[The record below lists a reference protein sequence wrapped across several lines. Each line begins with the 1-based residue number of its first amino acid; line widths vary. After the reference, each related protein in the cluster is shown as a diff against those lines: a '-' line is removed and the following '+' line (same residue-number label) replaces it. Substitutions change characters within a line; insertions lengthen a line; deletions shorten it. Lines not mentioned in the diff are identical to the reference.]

1 MKFKQKINYFI
12 DNFVTKGTGNLM
24 LALFVV
30 TMIVVVIM
38 ALVASAFDGFQEGP
52 IYYIWAF
59 INHTIDV
66 GNLYGVEME
75 RGFLYIMVATG
86 ATLIGIV
93 VLSLVISFVS
103 NGFETKINSLSKGK
117 GKVIETD
124 HTLILGFDNSVPI
137 MVEELIIANENVKRG
152 IIVILSAKL
161 PEEVYATLNETIKNY
176 KNSKVIVRSGNS
188 QIVDDLEMCAIGD
201 AKAIIIAGSN
211 DIDTIKTLITINQS
225 EYKNNKKAYITTE
238 IHSNKNISVARK
250 LIPNKVE
257 TIYVHDLKA
266 RIFARTCLQPGS
278 SMVYKDLFSF
288 DGSEIYFEP
297 LARGLEALVGKTFAQ
312 AVLSLDNGY
321 LIGISRDNKQMVNP
335 KPDTK
340 ILSGDELIVITE
352 DDGQLTYKDNSSLN
366 LKINKDDKKETIH
379 KLNLLMIG
387 FNKSLVKI
395 LEEIDAYKLDKQQ
408 LTIMVQTEAE
418 KQELL
423 KAKPKSSF
431 ANYQVIIGQGKE
443 RADLEKIKLETF
455 DVVCIFANNAFSTLS
470 DQELDADT
478 LLTILHLHD
487 LEEQK
492 KIKLNFV
499 TEILNESN
507 VNIIQSIN
515 VDDFMVSN
523 LLLSRIITQVSE
535 NPRTNE
541 VIVDL
546 VSEDGS
552 ELYLK
557 YADDYVPL
565 NQEVNCYS
573 ILAEANKR
581 QHLFIGYKLYKQ
593 APILNPKLDSKVKF
607 GPKDSIIVV
616 SED

>member
-1 MKFKQKINYFI
+1 
-12 DNFVTKGTGNLM
+12 
-24 LALFVV
+24 
-30 TMIVVVIM
+30 
-38 ALVASAFDGFQEGP
+38 
-52 IYYIWAF
+52 
-59 INHTIDV
+59 
-66 GNLYGVEME
+66 
-75 RGFLYIMVATG
+75 
-86 ATLIGIV
+86 
-93 VLSLVISFVS
+93 
-103 NGFETKINSLSKGK
+103 
-117 GKVIETD
+117 
-124 HTLILGFDNSVPI
+124 

-152 IIVILSAKL
+152 IIVILSDKL

-176 KNSKVIVRSGNS
+176 KNTKVIVRSGNA
-188 QIVDDLEMCAIGD
+188 QIVDDLEMCAIGE
-201 AKAIIIAGSN
+201 AKSIIIAGSN

-225 EYKNNKKAYITTE
+225 EYKNNKKANITTE
-238 IHSNKNISVARK
+238 IHSDKNISIARK

-297 LARGLEALVGKTFAQ
+297 LARGLEALIGKTFAQ

-321 LIGISRDNKQMVNP
+321 LIGISRDDKQMVNP
-335 KPDTK
+335 LPDTK
-340 ILSGDELIVITE
+340 ILSGDELIVIAE
-352 DDGQLTYKDNSSLN
+352 DDGQLTFKDNSSLS
-366 LKINKDDKKETIH
+366 LKINKDDKKETLH

-395 LEEIDAYKLDKQQ
+395 LEEIDAYKLDKRQ
-408 LTIMVQTEAE
+408 LTIMVQTESE

-443 RADLEKIKLETF
+443 RADLEKIKLESF
-455 DVVCIFANNAFSTLS
+455 DVVCIFANNAYSTLS

-492 KIKLNFV
+492 NIKLNFV

-507 VNIIQSIN
+507 VSIIQSIN

-593 APILNPKLDSKVKF
+593 APVLNPKLDSKVKF

>member
-1 MKFKQKINYFI
+1 MKLKQKINYFI

-30 TMIVVVIM
+30 TMIIVVLM

-152 IIVILSAKL
+152 IIVILSDKL

-176 KNSKVIVRSGNS
+176 KNTKVIVRSGNP
-188 QIVDDLEMCAIGD
+188 QVVDDLEMCAIGD

-225 EYKNNKKAYITTE
+225 EYKNNKKAHITTE
-238 IHSNKNISVARK
+238 IHSDKNISIARK

-297 LARGLEALVGKTFAQ
+297 LARGLEALVGKTFAE
-312 AVLSLDNGY
+312 AVLSLDNAY
-321 LIGISRDNKQMVNP
+321 LIGISRQGKQLVNP
-335 KPDTK
+335 APNTK
-340 ILSGDELIVITE
+340 VISGDELIVIAQ
-352 DDGQLTYKDNSSLN
+352 DDGQLTYKDNSALA
-366 LKINKDDKKETIH
+366 LAINKDEKKETVH

-395 LEEIDAYKLDKQQ
+395 LEEIDAYRLDKQQ
-408 LTIMVQTEAE
+408 LTIMVQTDDEKEA
-418 KQELL
+418 LL
-423 KAKPKSSF
+423 RAKPKSTF
-431 ANYQVIIGQGKE
+431 AKYQVIIGHGKE

-455 DVVCIFANNAFSTLS
+455 DVVCIFANNAYSGLS

-492 KIKLNFV
+492 NIKLNFV

-557 YADDYVPL
+557 FADDYVPL
-565 NQEVNCYS
+565 NQEVNCYT

-593 APILNPKLDSKVKF
+593 APVLNPKLNTRIKF

>member
-1 MKFKQKINYFI
+1 
-12 DNFVTKGTGNLM
+12 
-24 LALFVV
+24 
-30 TMIVVVIM
+30 
-38 ALVASAFDGFQEGP
+38 
-52 IYYIWAF
+52 
-59 INHTIDV
+59 
-66 GNLYGVEME
+66 ME

-152 IIVILSAKL
+152 IIVILSDKL

-176 KNSKVIVRSGNS
+176 KNTKVIVRSGNA
-188 QIVDDLEMCAIGD
+188 QIVDDLEMCAIGE
-201 AKAIIIAGSN
+201 AKSIIIAGSN

-225 EYKNNKKAYITTE
+225 EYKNNKKANITTE
-238 IHSNKNISVARK
+238 IHSDKNISIARK

-297 LARGLEALVGKTFAQ
+297 LARGLEALIGKTFAQ

-321 LIGISRDNKQMVNP
+321 LIGISRDDKQMVNP
-335 KPDTK
+335 LPDTK
-340 ILSGDELIVITE
+340 ILSGDELIVIAE
-352 DDGQLTYKDNSSLN
+352 DDGQLTFKDNSSLS
-366 LKINKDDKKETIH
+366 LKINKDDKKETLH

-395 LEEIDAYKLDKQQ
+395 LEEIDAYKLDKRQ
-408 LTIMVQTEAE
+408 LTIMVQTESE

-443 RADLEKIKLETF
+443 RADLEKIKLEFF
-455 DVVCIFANNAFSTLS
+455 DVVCIFANNAYTTLS

-492 KIKLNFV
+492 NIKLNFV

-507 VNIIQSIN
+507 VSIIQSIN

-573 ILAEANKR
+573 ILAETNKR

-593 APILNPKLDSKVKF
+593 APVLNPKLDSKVKF

>member
-1 MKFKQKINYFI
+1 MKLKQRINYFL
-12 DNFVTKGTGNLM
+12 DNFITKGTGNLM

-30 TMIVVVIM
+30 TMSVVVIL
-38 ALVASAFDGFQEGP
+38 ALIASLFDGFQEGP

-66 GNLYGVEME
+66 GNLYGVEMD
-75 RGFLYIMVATG
+75 RGFLYIMVATA

-103 NGFETKINSLSKGK
+103 NGFETKINTLSKGR
-117 GKVIETD
+117 GKVLEKD

-152 IIVILSAKL
+152 IIVILSEKL
-161 PEEVYATLNETIKNY
+161 PEEVFSTLNETIKNY
-176 KNSKVIVRSGNS
+176 KNTKVIVRSGS
-188 QIVDDLEMCAIGD
+188 TQIVDDLNMCAIGES
-201 AKAIIIAGSN
+201 KAVIISGNN
-211 DIDTIKTLITINQS
+211 DIETIKTLITINQS
-225 EYKNNKKAYITTE
+225 DFKNNKNAHITSE
-238 IHSNKNISVARK
+238 IHSDKNITIAKK
-250 LIPNKVE
+250 LVPNQVE

-297 LARGLEALVGKTFAQ
+297 LNRGLEKLIGKTFSE
-312 AVLSLDNGY
+312 AVLSLNNGY
-321 LIGISRDNKQMVNP
+321 LIGLSRDGKQLVNP
-335 KPDTK
+335 DPNLK
-340 ILSGDELIVITE
+340 IEDRDELIVIAE
-352 DDGQLTYKDNSSLN
+352 DDGKIVYQDNSALN
-366 LKINKDDKKETIH
+366 LKVVVGDRKESVH
-379 KLNLLMIG
+379 SLNLLMIG
-387 FNKSLVKI
+387 YSKALVNI
-395 LEEIDAYKLDKQQ
+395 LNEIDAYKLDKRN
-408 LTIMVQTEAE
+408 LTIMVQTEE
-418 KQELL
+418 DKNELL
-423 KAKPKSSF
+423 KNKPNTTFK
-431 ANYQVIIGQGKE
+431 NYEVIIGQGKE
-443 RADLEKIKLETF
+443 RADLEKIKLESF
-455 DVVCIFANNAFSTLS
+455 DVVCVFANNANSTLT
-470 DQELDADT
+470 DQELDSDT

-499 TEILNESN
+499 TEILNENN
-507 VNIIQSIN
+507 VSIIQSIN

-523 LLLSRIITQVSE
+523 LLISRIITQVSE
-535 NPRTNE
+535 NARTND

-557 YADDYVPL
+557 FADEYVLL

-573 ILAEANKR
+573 ILKEANKKK
-581 QHLFIGYKLYKQ
+581 HLFIGYKLHKQ
-593 APILNPKLDSKVKF
+593 NPVLNPSLDTKLVF

-616 SED
+616 AED

>member
-152 IIVILSAKL
+152 IIVILSDKL

-176 KNSKVIVRSGNS
+176 KNTKVIVRSGNS

-225 EYKNNKKAYITTE
+225 EYKNNKKAHITTE
-238 IHSNKNISVARK
+238 IHSDKNISIARK

-395 LEEIDAYKLDKQQ
+395 LEEIDAYKLDKRQ

>member
-1 MKFKQKINYFI
+1 MKLKQKINYFI

-75 RGFLYIMVATG
+75 RGFLYILVATG

-124 HTLILGFDNSVPI
+124 HTLILGFDNSVSI

-152 IIVILSAKL
+152 IVVILSDKL

-176 KNSKVIVRSGNS
+176 KNTKVIVRSGNP
-188 QIVDDLEMCAIGD
+188 QVVDDLEMCAIAD
-201 AKAIIIAGSN
+201 AKSIIIAGSN

-225 EYKNNKKAYITTE
+225 EYKNNKKANITTE
-238 IHSNKNISVARK
+238 IHSDKNISLARK

-297 LARGLEALVGKTFAQ
+297 LARGLEALVGKTFAE

-321 LIGISRDNKQMVNP
+321 LIGISREGKQLVNP
-335 KPDTK
+335 LPNTK
-340 ILSGDELIVITE
+340 IIAGDELIVIAE
-352 DDGQLTYKDNSSLN
+352 DDGQLTYKDNSTLGSAFI
-366 LKINKDDKKETIH
+366 KEEKKETIH

-408 LTIMVQTEAE
+408 LTIMVQTDEEKEA
-418 KQELL
+418 LL
-423 KAKPKSSF
+423 KSKPKSTF
-431 ANYQVIIGQGKE
+431 AKYEVIVGQGKE
-443 RADLEKIKLETF
+443 RADLEKVKLEAF
-455 DVVCIFANNAFSTLS
+455 DVVCIFANNAYSTLT

-487 LEEQK
+487 LEEEK
-492 KIKLNFV
+492 NIKLNFV

-535 NPRTNE
+535 NPRTND

-557 YADDYVPL
+557 FADDYVPL
-565 NQEVNCYS
+565 NKEVNCYT

-593 APILNPKLDSKVKF
+593 APVLNPKLDTMIKF

>member
-1 MKFKQKINYFI
+1 MKLKQKINYFI

-103 NGFETKINSLSKGK
+103 NGFENKINSLSKGK
-117 GKVIETD
+117 GKVIEAD

-152 IIVILSAKL
+152 IIVILSDKL

-176 KNSKVIVRSGNS
+176 KNTKVIVRSGNP

-225 EYKNNKKAYITTE
+225 EYKNNKKANITTE
-238 IHSNKNISVARK
+238 IHSEKNISLARK

-335 KPDTK
+335 LPDTK
-340 ILSGDELIVITE
+340 IMSGDELIVIAE
-352 DDGQLTYKDNSSLN
+352 DDGKLTYKDNSSLG
-366 LKINKDDKKETIH
+366 LKINKEEKKETVH

-387 FNKSLVKI
+387 FNKSLIKI

-408 LTIMVQTEAE
+408 LTIMVQSDEEKEA
-418 KQELL
+418 LI
-423 KAKPKSSF
+423 KAKPKSTF
-431 ANYQVIIGQGKE
+431 AKYEVIVGHGKE
-443 RADLEKIKLETF
+443 RADLEKIKLEAF
-455 DVVCIFANNAFSTLS
+455 DGVCIFANNAYSTLS

-492 KIKLNFV
+492 NIKLNFV

-507 VNIIQSIN
+507 VSIIQSIN

-535 NPRTNE
+535 NPRTND

-557 YADDYVPL
+557 FADDYVPL
-565 NQEVNCYS
+565 NQEVNCYT

-593 APILNPKLDSKVKF
+593 APVLNPKLETRIKF

>member
-1 MKFKQKINYFI
+1 
-12 DNFVTKGTGNLM
+12 
-24 LALFVV
+24 
-30 TMIVVVIM
+30 
-38 ALVASAFDGFQEGP
+38 
-52 IYYIWAF
+52 
-59 INHTIDV
+59 
-66 GNLYGVEME
+66 
-75 RGFLYIMVATG
+75 
-86 ATLIGIV
+86 
-93 VLSLVISFVS
+93 
-103 NGFETKINSLSKGK
+103 
-117 GKVIETD
+117 
-124 HTLILGFDNSVPI
+124 
-137 MVEELIIANENVKRG
+137 
-152 IIVILSAKL
+152 
-161 PEEVYATLNETIKNY
+161 
-176 KNSKVIVRSGNS
+176 
-188 QIVDDLEMCAIGD
+188 MCAIGD

-225 EYKNNKKAYITTE
+225 EYKNNKKANITTE
-238 IHSNKNISVARK
+238 IHSEKNISLARK

-321 LIGISRDNKQMVNP
+321 LMGISRDNKQMVNP
-335 KPDTK
+335 LPDTK
-340 ILSGDELIVITE
+340 IMSGDELIVIAE
-352 DDGQLTYKDNSSLN
+352 DDGQLTFKDNSSLS
-366 LKINKDDKKETIH
+366 LKINKEEKKETVH

-387 FNKSLVKI
+387 FNKSLIKI
-395 LEEIDAYKLDKQQ
+395 LEEIDAYKLDKQL
-408 LTIMVQTEAE
+408 LTIMVQSDEEKEA
-418 KQELL
+418 LI

-431 ANYQVIIGQGKE
+431 ANYQVIIGHGKE
-443 RADLEKIKLETF
+443 RADLEKIKLEAF
-455 DVVCIFANNAFSTLS
+455 DVVCIFANNAYSTLS

-492 KIKLNFV
+492 NIKLNFV

-535 NPRTNE
+535 NPRTND

-557 YADDYVPL
+557 FADDYVPL
-565 NQEVNCYS
+565 NQEVNCYT

-593 APILNPKLDSKVKF
+593 APVLNPKLETRIKF